1 MHDRMPYSTWTFW
14 FLAGGVATV
23 GLGVLLT
30 PSSRGEWIA
39 AGARRRATEAR
50 PRSATTLAC
59 GTDAKL
65 F

>member
-30 PSSRGEWIA
+30 PSSRG
-39 AGARRRATEAR
+39 
-50 PRSATTLAC
+50 
-59 GTDAKL
+59 
-65 F
+65 